1 MYEHRGEDMM
11 YRILIVED
19 DKNIAE
25 LIANHLDKYGYHPI
39 VTDQF
44 DAIDRVFEQHMPHV
58 VLLDVNLP
66 KFDGYYWCKKIR
78 KMSSCP
84 IIFISARTGELDQV
98 MAIEY
103 GGDDFI
109 TKPFYYDVVVAKI
122 KGQIRR
128 VYGELSNGG
137 ADTERKIHFYGLTF
151 FPERPE
157 LHYGQKRVS
166 LMKKEADLLDLLI
179 SKYPRTVK
187 REKIFE
193 RMWDDKEFIS
203 ENTLNVNVARLR
215 KKFAELGI
223 ENAIETVK
231 GLGYRLHVSWNEVD
245 LE

>member
-1 MYEHRGEDMM
+1 M

-19 DKNIAE
+19 DKIIAE
-25 LIANHLDKYGYHPI
+25 RIAKHLEKYGYHPI

-44 DAIDRVFEQHMPHV
+44 DAVDRVFEQTMPDV
-58 VLLDVNLP
+58 VMLDVNLP

-78 KMSSCP
+78 NISSCP
-84 IIFISARTGELDQV
+84 IIFISARTGELEQV
-98 MAIEY
+98 MSIKY

-109 TKPFYYDVVVAKI
+109 TKPFYYNDNVLAAKI
-122 KGQIRR
+122 KSQIRR
-128 VYGELSNGG
+128 VYGELSVS
-137 ADTERKIHFYGLTF
+137 APDTERKVTFYGLTF

-157 LHYGQKRVS
+157 LHYGRQKVS
-166 LMKKEADLLDLLI
+166 LTKKEADLLDLLM

-193 RMWDDKEFIS
+193 RMWDDKEFIN

-223 ENAIETVK
+223 EHAIETVK
-231 GLGYRLHVSWNEVD
+231 GLGYRLHVSWNELD
-245 LE
+245 MD

>member
-1 MYEHRGEDMM
+1 M

-19 DKNIAE
+19 DKIIAE
-25 LIANHLDKYGYHPI
+25 RISMHLEKYGYHPI
-39 VTDQF
+39 VTDRF
-44 DAIDRVFEQHMPHV
+44 EAIDQVFEQVMPHV

-66 KFDGYYWCKKIR
+66 RFDGYYWCKKIR

-84 IIFISARTGELDQV
+84 ILFISARTGELDQV
-98 MAIEY
+98 MAIEC
-103 GGDDFI
+103 GADDFI

-122 KGQIRR
+122 KSQIRR
-128 VYGELSNGG
+128 VYGELSNGS
-137 ADTERKIHFYGLTF
+137 ADTERKVHFYGLTF

-157 LHYGQKRVS
+157 LHYGQQSVS

-215 KKFAELGI
+215 KKFAQLGI

-245 LE
+245 AE

>member
-1 MYEHRGEDMM
+1 M

-19 DKNIAE
+19 DRRIAE
-25 LIANHLDKYGYHPI
+25 LISNHLEKYGYQP
-39 VTDQF
+39 VAAAQF
-44 DAIDRVFEQHMPHV
+44 DAIDRVFEQTMPHV

-66 KFDGYYWCKKIR
+66 KFDGYYWCRKIR
-78 KMSSCP
+78 KISSCP

-122 KGQIRR
+122 KSQIRR
-128 VYGELSNGG
+128 VYGELSAGFS
-137 ADTERKIHFYGLTF
+137 DTERKVGFYGVTF
-151 FPERPE
+151 YPERPE
-157 LHYGQKRVS
+157 LHYGRRSVS

-179 SKYPRTVK
+179 HKYPRTVK
-187 REKIFE
+187 RENIFE
-193 RMWDDKEFIS
+193 RMWDDKEFIN

-223 ENAIETVK
+223 EHAIETVK
-231 GLGYRLHVSWNEVD
+231 GMGYRLHVSWNEVD
-245 LE
+245 AE

>member
-1 MYEHRGEDMM
+1 M

-19 DKNIAE
+19 DQRIAE
-25 LIANHLDKYGYHPI
+25 LLSKHLDKYGYEPI
-39 VTDQF
+39 VTHQF
-44 DAIDRVFEQHMPHV
+44 DAIDQAFEQIMPHL

-66 KFDGYYWCKKIR
+66 KFDGYYWCKQIR
-78 KMSSCP
+78 KVSSCP

-103 GGDDFI
+103 GGDDFV
-109 TKPFYYDVVVAKI
+109 TKPFYYDVIVAKV
-122 KGQIRR
+122 KSQIRR
-128 VYGELSNGG
+128 SYGELSIG
-137 ADTERKIHFYGLTF
+137 ATDTEREVHFYGVTF

-157 LHYGQKRVS
+157 LHYRQQRLS

-179 SKYPRTVK
+179 NKYPRTVK

-193 RMWDDKEFIS
+193 RMWDEKEFIN

-215 KKFAELGI
+215 KKFTELGI

-231 GLGYRLHVSWNEVD
+231 GIGYRLNVSWNEVD
-245 LE
+245 KE

>member
-1 MYEHRGEDMM
+1 M

-19 DKNIAE
+19 DKIIAE
-25 LIANHLDKYGYHPI
+25 RISKHLEKYGYDPL

-44 DAIDRVFEQHMPHV
+44 DAIDRVFEQIMPHV

-78 KMSSCP
+78 KISSCP

-109 TKPFYYDVVVAKI
+109 TKPFYYDVIVAKI
-122 KGQIRR
+122 KSQIRR
-128 VYGELSNGG
+128 VYGEWSAGVS
-137 ADTERKIHFYGLTF
+137 DTERTVHFYGLIF

-157 LHYGQKRVS
+157 LHYGKQSVS

-179 SKYPRTVK
+179 NKYPRTVR

-193 RMWDDKEFIS
+193 RMWDEKEFIS

-215 KKFAELGI
+215 KKLAELGI

-231 GLGYRLHVSWNEVD
+231 GLGYRLNESWNEVG
-245 LE
+245 EE